1 MVGYAAGEVGIDDKF
16 DVWRKM
22 KKSIDEVIEK
32 INEALAESGEP
43 PVEVDDDTIQG
54 VQRDQL
60 PPYVAEMEENLFEEM
75 MVNFERLNG
84 SKPSTEIVECIRFLA
99 KAESIRLHTYRKLA
113 MARLDEFLE
122 DDSDR
127 IFSVS

>member
-1 MVGYAAGEVGIDDKF
+1 MKVSIDD
-16 DVWRKM
+16 
-22 KKSIDEVIEK
+22 VIAK
-32 INEALAESGEP
+32 INEAFEESGEL

-60 PPYVAEMEENLFEEM
+60 PPYVAEIEEKLFNNMLDE
-75 MVNFERLNG
+75 FSKRYG
-84 SKPSTEIVECIRFLA
+84 SEPSPDVIDCIRFLA
-99 KAESIRLHTYRKLA
+99 KAESVRLHTYRKLA

>member
-1 MVGYAAGEVGIDDKF
+1 MEVSYIMKVSIDD
-16 DVWRKM
+16 
-22 KKSIDEVIEK
+22 VIAK
-32 INEALAESGEP
+32 INEALEESGEP

-60 PPYVAEMEENLFEEM
+60 PPYVAEMEEDLFEKMFE
-75 MVNFERLNG
+75 NFKQLNG
-84 SKPSTEIVECIRFLA
+84 SEPSAEIVECIRFLA
-99 KAESIRLHTYRKLA
+99 KAESVRRHTYRKLA